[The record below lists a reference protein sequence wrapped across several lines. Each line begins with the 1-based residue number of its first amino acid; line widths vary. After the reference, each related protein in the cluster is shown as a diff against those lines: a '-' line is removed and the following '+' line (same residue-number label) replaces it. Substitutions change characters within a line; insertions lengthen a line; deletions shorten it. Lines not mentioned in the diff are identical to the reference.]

1 MPRSRLSMR
10 RVREVLRLSW
20 GLGLSAR
27 QVARSCGLS
36 HPTVLAYLRRARAG
50 GLSWPLPASLD
61 DAQLERRLFP
71 PPPPAG
77 VARPT
82 PDWTAVH
89 RALKRKGVT
98 LQLLWDE
105 YKAAHPTGYQYTMFC
120 RRYRR
125 WQSRLDVG
133 MRQDHRAGEKLF
145 VDYAGPTVGG
155 IDRRTGEV
163 RPAQQFVA
171 VMGASRYTYA
181 EATWTQG
188 VADWIGSPGRARV
201 YLGAA
206 PEIVGPDNLK
216 SGVRRAHRYEPQL
229 NHTYREWGEHYGVAI
244 LPARPRD
251 KSWVS

>member
-36 HPTVLAYLRRARAG
+36 HPTVLAYIRRSRAG
-50 GLSWPLPASLD
+50 GLSWSLPASLD

-77 VARPT
+77 LARPT

-89 RALKRKGVT
+89 RELKRKGVT

-120 RRYRR
+120 QRYRR
-125 WQSRLDVG
+125 WLSRLDVV

-145 VDYAGPTVGG
+145 VDYA
-155 IDRRTGEV
+155 
-163 RPAQQFVA
+163 
-171 VMGASRYTYA
+171 
-181 EATWTQG
+181 
-188 VADWIGSPGRARV
+188 
-201 YLGAA
+201 
-206 PEIVGPDNLK
+206 
-216 SGVRRAHRYEPQL
+216 
-229 NHTYREWGEHYGVAI
+229 
-244 LPARPRD
+244 
-251 KSWVS
+251 